1 MKTQVRWL
9 ALALMAGLL
18 ACTAKAPQ
26 KPGGLGTE
34 TFWVGDRKGG
44 VFVLL
49 GPKDHEGW
57 RVKIYDDRTGAVKA
71 DGLFTLR
78 GIARAE
84 INKEELVAYDGR
96 ALRLADGATLAPK
109 VTP

>member
-1 MKTQVRWL
+1 
-9 ALALMAGLL
+9 
-18 ACTAKAPQ
+18 
-26 KPGGLGTE
+26 
-34 TFWVGDRKGG
+34 
-44 VFVLL
+44 VLL

-57 RVKIYDDRTGAVKA
+57 RVKIYDDHTGAVKA

-84 INKEELVAYDGR
+84 ITKDDLVAYDGR